1 MPKVTN
7 TFIKSKLNKDLDA
20 RLIPNGEY
28 RDAVNVQISRSEGD
42 SVGSLENVLGNILA
56 FDFNLTADHSCIGYL
71 TDESTGFVYIFLTNF
86 TDVLG
91 ANSRSYSTTSSNY
104 IYQYNVVNGTAI
116 ALVTGSFL
124 NFSKGNPIY
133 GINVLENLLFWT
145 DNRNQPRKI
154 NVTLAN
160 PSSIATPTY
169 YNNEDQISVAK
180 YNPYRAM
187 ELFQEVGV
195 DTGILES
202 NMKDVTSK
210 FVANGG
216 TATVFSATPGAT
228 STIVINNIQGQVL
241 TDDSEYSL
249 QGAKIFTVN
258 NVTGALTDTG
268 FTVDTF
274 VYSSGPPVVT
284 SITLTGNF
292 NPTAST
298 ELVFNPNPYY
308 DQTFVGDKNY
318 LKDLFVRF
326 SYRFKF
332 IDGEYSIMAP
342 FTQIAFIPKQDGYF
356 MYVNEDGQPEKD
368 DLSNT
373 YRSTV
378 VSFMENKVDKIKLI
392 IPRPDI
398 TTTLLSGLNIT
409 EIDILMKESD
419 GLSVKVVE
427 TLNIKKGDANDS
439 SGDIIY
445 DYKSTKA
452 FKTLPSDEITRVY
465 DKVPVRAFA
474 QEITGNRVVYA
485 NFQDKHTP
493 PSSIDYNIAATEKSP
508 TDLNRGASVVDSP
521 GAPTTGATIS
531 LQNSTG
537 NIVAGSTVSGTG
549 ISAITTVTAIVGDPV
564 TQITVSPAIAAP
576 GLSDNVALTFT
587 AFSKDAD
594 NTSRVDYPNSS
605 LKQNRNYQVG
615 IILSDRYGR
624 QSTVILSDDV
634 TINPTFINFGDST
647 VYSPYDSDN
656 TVRRPSSWAGDSL
669 KVLFNDA
676 IGPLNP
682 SISGSINTSPGSIEY
697 PGIYNGNTTS
707 SLYNPLGWYS
717 YKIVVKQTE
726 QEYYNVYLP
735 GIMASYPGI
744 NQQSLELGSTSHIVL
759 INDNINKVP
768 RDLTEIGPDQ
778 KQFRSSVQLFGRV
791 QNSAENITTVNYGK
805 QSKQYYPGQETDTAT
820 IISVMRDMFDVPA
833 TLASGSGFFQFYD
846 NESNP
851 LISRIST
858 SSKIGHKSDTVGG
871 IQHLAVYETEPVESL
886 LDIFWDTSTS
896 GLITDLNELIDNSTG
911 AIRTFSSWTPDFTEA
926 ATTSPASS
934 AEILANDFSV
944 LNAQGVSVI
953 PTSLTIIS
961 VIDGNGTNFSG
972 ATAYFQLITR
982 TGADAG
988 LFNIA
993 ITGGYFNNVYY
1004 GPNAS
1009 LRNFTFNF
1017 EAVINSTITQI
1028 SETASLTN
1036 VAPSITSSVPA
1047 QGNIFTNNQESTF
1060 ITIKGVNGS
1069 ANTALRNKDLG
1080 YTIVKQ
1086 QDASGNNVNFFGT
1099 SSTGVDGTEFKTVIR
1114 NLSNG
1119 SNPMGVGDY
1128 TLEVDLNDPSLSV
1141 TASYV
1146 IKIGTVPVAVNN
1158 IVLNTSSSS
1167 INGIFIRINQT
1178 NNPSNGFY
1186 VLAGYTFAQWQN
1198 SSIGSIT
1205 QPFLIDRKNARTAQG
1220 SCDNLVWYY
1229 SSVSESAVKN
1239 LWKDSCSGVGVPDG
1253 PAVSNFTDF
1262 YYQVLEV

>member
-1 MPKVTN
+1 MPKAVN

-28 RDAVNVQISRSEGD
+28 RDAVNVQVSRSESD
-42 SVGSLENVLGNILA
+42 SVGSLENVLGNVLA
-56 FDFNLTADHSCIGYL
+56 HDFNLTIDHSCIGQL
-71 TDESTGFVYIFLTNF
+71 TDETNGFIYLFITNYKD
-86 TDVLG
+86 T
-91 ANSRSYSTTSSNY
+91 ANELQRTYSTTASNF
-104 IYQYNVVNGTAI
+104 IYRYDTVSDVATT
-116 ALVTGSFL
+116 LVTGSFL
-124 NFSKGNPIY
+124 NFSKTSPIHAVN
-133 GINVLENLLFWT
+133 ILENFLFWT

-154 NVTLAN
+154 NLNLAIG
-160 PSSIATPTY
+160 SY
-169 YNNEDQISVAK
+169 YTTEDQISVAK
-180 YNPYRAM
+180 YNPYRSM
-187 ELFQEVGV
+187 ELFQEVGAN
-195 DTGILES
+195 TGILES

-210 FVANGG
+210 FLPNGG
-216 TATVFSATPGAT
+216 TATVVSATAGGT

-241 TDDSEYSL
+241 EDNSEYAL
-249 QGAKIFTVN
+249 QGAKISTVN

-274 VYSSGPPVVT
+274 VYVAGPPVVT

-292 NPTAST
+292 NPTAQT

-308 DQTFVGDKNY
+308 DEEFAGDKNY

-332 IDGEYSIMAP
+332 EDGEYSIMAP
-342 FTQIAFIPKQDGYF
+342 FTQTAFIPKQDGYF
-356 MYVNEDGQPEKD
+356 MYVDEDGQPEKD
-368 DLSNT
+368 DLSNS

-378 VSFMENKVDKIKLI
+378 VSFVENKVDDIKLT
-392 IPRPDI
+392 IPRPDVAG
-398 TTTLLSGLNIT
+398 TLTNDLKIS
-409 EIDILMKESD
+409 EIDILIKESD
-419 GLSVKVVE
+419 GLVIKVLE
-427 TLNIKKGDANDS
+427 TIKVNDS
-439 SGDIIY
+439 YSFNSTGNPVY
-445 DYKSTKA
+445 QYKSTKA
-452 FKTLPSDEITRVY
+452 FKTLPSNEITRVY

-474 QEITGNRVVYA
+474 QEITGNRVIYA
-485 NFQDKHTP
+485 NFQNKHTP
-493 PSSIDYNIAATEKSP
+493 PSFIDYNIAATEKSV
-508 TDLNRGASVVDSP
+508 TTLNRGSSSVNSP
-521 GAPTTGATIS
+521 VAPTTGATIP

-537 NIVAGSTVSGTG
+537 NIALGSTVTGTG
-549 ISAITTVTAIVGDPV
+549 ISAVTTVTAIVGDPV
-564 TQITVSPAIAAP
+564 TQITVSPVISAP
-576 GLSDNVALTFT
+576 GLNDNVVLTFN
-587 AFSKDAD
+587 ASSEDENK
-594 NTSRVDYPNSS
+594 TSRIDYPNSS

-615 IILSDRYGR
+615 VVLSDRYGR
-624 QSTVILSDDV
+624 QSTVILSDNSIID
-634 TINPTFINFGDST
+634 PTLINFGNST
-647 VYSPYDSDN
+647 VYSPYDGEDIL
-656 TVRRPSSWAGDSL
+656 RRPNSWAGDSL
-669 KVLFNDA
+669 KVLFNSQ
-676 IGPLNP
+676 IGPANANKQT
-682 SISGSINTSPGSIEY
+682 GTANTAPGSIEY
-697 PGIYNGNTTS
+697 PGIYNGNPTS
-707 SLYNPLGWYS
+707 SNYNPLGWYS

-735 GIMASYPGI
+735 GIMAAYPGAS
-744 NQQSLELGSTSHIVL
+744 QQSLELGSTSHVVL
-759 INDNINKVP
+759 INDNINKIP

-791 QNSAENITTVNYGK
+791 QNSAENITTTNYGK

-820 IISVMRDMFDVPA
+820 IISVMRDMFEVP
-833 TLASGSGFFQFYD
+833 TSLPSGSGFLQFYD

-871 IQHLAVYETEPVESL
+871 IQHLSVYETEPVESL
-886 LDIFWDTSTS
+886 LDIYWETSTS
-896 GLITDLNELIDNSTG
+896 GVITELNSLIANATG
-911 AIRTFSSWTPDFTEA
+911 AVQNLSSWTPDFTEA

-944 LNAQGVSVI
+944 LNAQGAAVI
-953 PTSLTIIS
+953 PTSLTITS
-961 VIDGNGTNFSG
+961 VVDGNGTNFINN
-972 ATAYFQLITR
+972 TAYFSLVAR
-982 TGADAG
+982 TGSNEG

-1004 GPNAS
+1004 ESNPNF
-1009 LRNFTFNF
+1009 RTFTFNF
-1017 EAVINSTITQI
+1017 TAVVNGSTSIF

-1047 QGNIFTNNQESTF
+1047 QGNVFTNNQEATF
-1060 ITIKGVNGS
+1060 IIIKGVNGS

-1086 QDASGNNVNFFGT
+1086 QDANGNNVNFFGT
-1099 SSTGVDGTEFKTVIR
+1099 SNTGVDGTEFKTVIK

-1198 SSIGSIT
+1198 SSVGSVT
-1205 QPFLIDRKNARTAQG
+1205 QPFLIDRKNAKTVNQS
-1220 SCDNLVWYY
+1220 SCVNLVWYY

-1239 LWKDSCSGVGVPDG
+1239 LWKDSCGGVGVPDG